1 MIFGEVLFDHF
12 PSGKK
17 VLGGAPFNVAW
28 NLHGLGHRPL
38 FISAVGQDESGQQVI
53 QQMVGWGMDRSGV
66 QQLSDHSTGKVVVT
80 LESGQPS
87 YEILPEQ
94 AYDFLD
100 IQHLEAAIAGP
111 LNSGA
116 SLLYHGSLAW
126 RCPQTRSV
134 IRQLR
139 QRVEAP
145 VFVDLNIRQPWFD
158 SIWLDGIL
166 DGVTWVKL
174 NVDELAELSGH
185 ALSENSTA
193 PLIAGA
199 VKELSQRFP
208 AKIYFV
214 TAGDQGAYAFSSEG
228 HVAYKPTPKI
238 ERLVDTVGAGD
249 AFAAT
254 AIGGLLKGWS
264 CSEIL
269 ESAVQFAAQVCQVN
283 GATVNDRAFYQIVA
297 TDSQ

>member
-1 MIFGEVLFDHF
+1 VIVGEVLFDHF

-66 QQLSDHSTGKVVVT
+66 QQLSDHSTGKVAVT

-100 IQHLEAAIAGP
+100 IQHLESVFTGP
-111 LNSGA
+111 LKGGA

-145 VFVDLNIRQPWFD
+145 IFVDLNIRQPWFD
-158 SIWLDGIL
+158 PDWLDGIL
-166 DGVTWVKL
+166 NGVTWIKL
-174 NVDELAELSGH
+174 NVHELAELTGYV
-185 ALSENSTA
+185 LSENSSA
-193 PLIAGA
+193 SQINRA
-199 VKELSQRFP
+199 VRELNQRFP

-228 HVAYKPTPKI
+228 HAVYEPTPKI

-264 CSEIL
+264 GSEIL
-269 ESAVQFAAQVCQVN
+269 ESAVQFAAQVCQIN
-283 GATVNDRAFYQIVA
+283 GATVDDRAFYQNVA
-297 TDSQ
+297 TDPQ